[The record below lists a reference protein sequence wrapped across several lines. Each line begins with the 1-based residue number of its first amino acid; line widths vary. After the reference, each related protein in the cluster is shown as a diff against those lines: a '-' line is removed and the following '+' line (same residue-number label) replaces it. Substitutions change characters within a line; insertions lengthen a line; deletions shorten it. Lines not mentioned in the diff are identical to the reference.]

1 MLPAQRSW
9 RETVWL
15 LDVMWPKVTNERAR
29 CCEKICS
36 YITKVDTESSYK
48 HPWRGVVHHCG
59 PSLFLLSVA
68 GDISFISFTGVA
80 WDGKWEW
87 WPCHMPENQ
96 RVLPSWSSWESI
108 CYVGI
113 KISKLYELRNI
124 TLLEWLALH
133 LCSHST
139 CFFFLQRILLRRYIW
154 GARPFHLSAEFTG
167 SLKFGSFVNNEPKN
181 KIATLNLEKQNEFF
195 IPGVTEGF
203 FIFWIT

>member
-87 WPCHMPENQ
+87 WPRHMPENQ

-133 LCSHST
+133 LCSHSR
-139 CFFFLQRILLRRYIW
+139 QRQRQRGRVVTVSDSQSGGPGFESRSGHLLDLCSVVPSSNS
-154 GARPFHLSAEFTG
+154 RPRL
-167 SLKFGSFVNNEPKN
+167 
-181 KIATLNLEKQNEFF
+181 
-195 IPGVTEGF
+195 
-203 FIFWIT
+203 

>member
-1 MLPAQRSW
+1 MREDWGLGWGARGPRILFPARSW

-29 CCEKICS
+29 CWEKICS
-36 YITKVDTESSYK
+36 YIKIVDTESSYK

-59 PSLFLLSVA
+59 PCLFLLSVA
-68 GDISFISFTGVA
+68 GDVSFISFTGVA

-87 WPCHMPENQ
+87 WPRHMPENQ

-124 TLLEWLALH
+124 MLLERLALD
-133 LCSHST
+133 LCSYST
-139 CFFFLQRILLRRYIW
+139 YVFFFFCNGYYCVAIFEELDPFTWVQNSQAAWSLAVSLTMSPKTKLQ
-154 GARPFHLSAEFTG
+154 H
-167 SLKFGSFVNNEPKN
+167 
-181 KIATLNLEKQNEFF
+181 
-195 IPGVTEGF
+195 
-203 FIFWIT
+203 